1 MYSPFH
7 RLRPACFVY
16 AAALIAAPS
25 AQAADF
31 LASDSWPMAE
41 AQQALADEIGNA
53 LVHEITIDS
62 DDVAITADH
71 ATDREQTTDY
81 YWDGQSVHSG
91 ISMPNFTAMGMGDTK
106 PFPLADLPLD
116 RLPEIKI
123 AAINAFALPKALI
136 TEIEGTMPTTR
147 TSKKLIPLW
156 EVHFAQPGGESGSVF
171 LTANAQVVDVILPAS
186 RQQADLGPWLAP
198 VTVAATL
205 ARLGEEFGP
214 NARYAEIFID
224 DSKAMVQMEDP
235 QNPGQLVEV
244 YVDADSMRRDESMM
258 AMSGPFGASLDRAFT
273 LADIAALDAD
283 MLADLEQRT
292 LERMGMPD
300 MTVFRYTI
308 SRSVLFMTPE
318 DDRLVVEVRA
328 ELPDNWTGGRVA
340 YDMDGNE
347 VDVVLP

>member
-1 MYSPFH
+1 MV
-7 RLRPACFVY
+7 RLRPALLLCTVALASP
-16 AAALIAAPS
+16 AAH
-25 AQAADF
+25 AADF
-31 LASDSWPMAE
+31 LASDTWPMAE
-41 AQQALADEIGNA
+41 AQQALADEIGDA
-53 LVHEITIDS
+53 LVHDITID
-62 DDVAITADH
+62 DDRVSITADH
-71 ATDREQTTDY
+71 ATDPEQTTDY
-81 YWDGQSVHSG
+81 YWDGQTVYSG
-91 ISMPNFTAMGMGDTK
+91 ISMANFTAMGMGDTK

-186 RQQADLGPWLAP
+186 RQEAVGPWLAP
-198 VTVAATL
+198 ATVASTL

-224 DSKAMVQMEDP
+224 DSKALVQMEDP
-235 QNPGQLVEV
+235 QNPGQIAEI
-244 YVDADSMRRDESMM
+244 YVDADSMTRGESMM
-258 AMSGPFGASLDRAFT
+258 AGTPIGPTLDRTFT
-273 LADIAALDAD
+273 LADIASLDAD
-283 MLADLEQRT
+283 MLADLERRT
-292 LERMGMPD
+292 LERMGMPN
-300 MTVFRYTI
+300 MSVFRYTI

-328 ELPDNWTGGRVA
+328 ELPDGWTSGRVA

-347 VDVVLP
+347 VDVVTP

>member
-1 MYSPFH
+1 MYSPLH
-7 RLRPACFVY
+7 RLRPAYLFCT
-16 AAALIAAPS
+16 AALIFAPS

-31 LASDSWPMAE
+31 LATDNWPMAE
-41 AQQALADEIGNA
+41 AQQALADEIGGA
-53 LVHEITIDS
+53 LVHDITID
-62 DDVAITADH
+62 DDRVSITADH
-71 ATDREQTTDY
+71 ATDSEQTTDY
-81 YWDGQSVHSG
+81 YWDGQTVYSG
-91 ISMPNFTAMGMGDTK
+91 ISMPNFAALGMGDTK
-106 PFPLADLPLD
+106 PFPMADLPLD

-123 AAINAFALPKALI
+123 AAINAFALPRALI

-186 RQQADLGPWLAP
+186 QQAEAGPWLAP
-198 VTVAATL
+198 ATVAATL

-224 DSKAMVQMEDP
+224 DTKALVQMEDP
-235 QNPGQLVEV
+235 QNPGQVAEIL
-244 YVDADSMRRDESMM
+244 VDADSMDRRESMM
-258 AMSGPFGASLDRAFT
+258 AGTPIGPTLDRTFT
-273 LADIAALDAD
+273 LADIASLDAD

-292 LERMGMPD
+292 LERMDMEG

-308 SRSVLFMTPE
+308 GRSVLFMTPE

-328 ELPDNWTGGRVA
+328 EMPDQWTGGRVA
-340 YDMDGNE
+340 YTMDGTE

>member
-7 RLRPACFVY
+7 RLRPACFIY
-16 AAALIAAPS
+16 TAALIAVPS

-41 AQQALADEIGNA
+41 AQQALADEIGSA
-53 LVHEITIDS
+53 LVHGITIDS
-62 DDVAITADH
+62 DDVSITADH
-71 ATDREQTTDY
+71 ATDPEQTTDY

-91 ISMPNFTAMGMGDTK
+91 ISMINFTAMGMGDTK

-116 RLPEIKI
+116 SLPEIKI
-123 AAINAFALPKALI
+123 AAINAFAMPKALI

-171 LTANAQVVDVILPAS
+171 LTANAQVVDVILPVS
-186 RQQADLGPWLAP
+186 RQAEAGPWLAP
-198 VTVAATL
+198 TTVANTL

-224 DSKAMVQMEDP
+224 DSKALVQMEDP
-235 QNPGQLVEV
+235 QNPGQIAEI
-244 YVDADSMRRDESMM
+244 YIDADSMTRGESMM
-258 AMSGPFGASLDRAFT
+258 AGTPIGPTLDRTFT
-273 LADIAALDAD
+273 LADIASLDAD

-308 SRSVLFMTPE
+308 GRSILFMTPE

-328 ELPDNWTGGRVA
+328 ELPDNWTSGRVA
-340 YDMDGNE
+340 YDMNGNE
-347 VDVVLP
+347 VDVVTP

>member
-1 MYSPFH
+1 MV
-7 RLRPACFVY
+7 RLRPALLLCAVALTSP
-16 AAALIAAPS
+16 AAH
-25 AQAADF
+25 AADF
-31 LASDSWPMAE
+31 LASDTWPMAE
-41 AQQALADEIGNA
+41 AQQALADEIGDA
-53 LVHEITIDS
+53 LVHDITIDVDRVS
-62 DDVAITADH
+62 ITADH
-71 ATDREQTTDY
+71 ATDPEQTTDY
-81 YWDGQSVHSG
+81 YWDGQTVYSG
-91 ISMPNFTAMGMGDTK
+91 ISMANFTAMGMGDTK

-186 RQQADLGPWLAP
+186 QQAEAGPWLAP
-198 VTVAATL
+198 TTVASTL

-224 DSKAMVQMEDP
+224 DSKALVQMEDP
-235 QNPGQLVEV
+235 QNPGQIAEI
-244 YVDADSMRRDESMM
+244 YVDADSMTRGESMM
-258 AMSGPFGASLDRAFT
+258 AGTPIGPTLDRTFT
-273 LADIAALDAD
+273 LADIASLDAD
-283 MLADLEQRT
+283 MLADLERRT
-292 LERMGMPD
+292 LERMAMPD

-328 ELPDNWTGGRVA
+328 ELPDGWTSGRVA

-347 VDVVLP
+347 VDVVTP

>member
-1 MYSPFH
+1 MPFH
-7 RLRPACFVY
+7 RLRPACFIY

-25 AQAADF
+25 VQAADF
-31 LASDSWPMAE
+31 LASDNWPMAE
-41 AQQALADEIGNA
+41 AQQALADEIGGA
-53 LVHEITIDS
+53 LVHDITV
-62 DDVAITADH
+62 DDDRVSITADH
-71 ATDREQTTDY
+71 ATDPEQTTDY
-81 YWDGQSVHSG
+81 YWDGQTVYSG
-91 ISMPNFTAMGMGDTK
+91 ISMPNFTALGMGDTK

-186 RQQADLGPWLAP
+186 RQAEAGPWLAP

-214 NARYAEIFID
+214 DARYAEIFID
-224 DSKAMVQMEDP
+224 DTKALVQMEDP
-235 QNPGQLVEV
+235 QNPGQIAEI
-244 YVDADSMRRDESMM
+244 YIDADSMTRGESMM
-258 AMSGPFGASLDRAFT
+258 AGTPIGPTLDRPFT

-308 SRSVLFMTPE
+308 GRSILFMTPE

-328 ELPDNWTGGRVA
+328 EMPDNWTGGRVA
-340 YDMDGNE
+340 YTMDGTE